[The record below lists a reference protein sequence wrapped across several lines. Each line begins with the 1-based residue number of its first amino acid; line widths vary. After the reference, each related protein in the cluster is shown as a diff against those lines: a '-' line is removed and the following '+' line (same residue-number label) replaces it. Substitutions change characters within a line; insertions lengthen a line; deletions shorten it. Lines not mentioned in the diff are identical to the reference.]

1 MCISAAASAWR
12 RRSPRRRGSRFTW
25 KTRTIDYPFAFIEL
39 HLNADGE
46 GDGKMSLAT
55 KIIADKENDI
65 VTLENY
71 DTQPVMLTHVRR
83 EKSSR

>member
-1 MCISAAASAWR
+1 
-12 RRSPRRRGSRFTW
+12 
-25 KTRTIDYPFAFIEL
+25 
-39 HLNADGE
+39 
-46 GDGKMSLAT
+46 MSLAT

-71 DTQPVMLTHVRR
+71 DTQPAMMTHVRR